1 MHRLIQDHLEEVLRE
16 IDGPAAGHLASCKEC
31 REEVAAMRLH
41 ASMLRAL
48 RPPKSGASNDEIA
61 PRAGFYARVM
71 ERIEAQRPID
81 IWQLFSESVVSR
93 RIAVASM
100 ALAFLFSIYLFSSER
115 LTPPPSGTSSIEVP
129 SDPAGVLV
137 SLVSYQEQ

>member
-1 MHRLIQDHLEEVLRE
+1 
-16 IDGPAAGHLASCKEC
+16 
-31 REEVAAMRLH
+31 
-41 ASMLRAL
+41 
-48 RPPKSGASNDEIA
+48 
-61 PRAGFYARVM
+61 
-71 ERIEAQRPID
+71 
-81 IWQLFSESVVSR
+81 
-93 RIAVASM
+93 M